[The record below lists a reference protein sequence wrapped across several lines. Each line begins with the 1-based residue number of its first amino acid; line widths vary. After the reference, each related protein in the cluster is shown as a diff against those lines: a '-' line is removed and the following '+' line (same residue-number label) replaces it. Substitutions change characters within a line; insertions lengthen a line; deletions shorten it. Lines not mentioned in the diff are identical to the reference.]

1 MAANG
6 VIQLI
11 PQSGIS
17 TIQSTS
23 STIASCSTV
32 LALAIGGITSVYLNS
47 ALSTNIVI
55 ANAVASHNVQLLSMQ
70 GVVLGSVT
78 GVTAQVLG
86 AVLPNVGYVLRF
98 TAGAAVL
105 AGVAVYQVQ
114 VSQNITNS
122 TYFANGFEPSIVPSS
137 SLSYSFNSYGLITF
151 TFVSYPLTINQ
162 VVPLAAANNAL
173 QSGTL
178 VETSSDTTVSSSLN
192 FPFIAGSFLNLSV
205 VALKTTL
212 FTGTIT
218 YNVNLAGTSA
228 ILPISP
234 IAL

>member
-1 MAANG
+1 MSANG

-11 PQSGIS
+11 PQSGVA
-17 TIQSTS
+17 TILSVS
-23 STIASCSTV
+23 STIAACNTV
-32 LALAIGGITSVYLNS
+32 VALAIGGINSVYLNS
-47 ALSTNIVI
+47 VLSTKIVI

-86 AVLPNVGYVLRF
+86 TVLPNVGYVLRF

-105 AGVAVYQVQ
+105 AGAALYQVQ
-114 VSQNITNS
+114 VSQDIVNS

-137 SLSYSFNSYGLITF
+137 SLSYSVNSYGAITF
-151 TFVSYPLTINQ
+151 TFVNYPLTINQ
-162 VVPLAAANNAL
+162 IIPLASANNAL
-173 QSGTL
+173 QAGTL
-178 VETSSDTTVSSSLN
+178 IETSSDTTVSASLN
-192 FPFIAGSFLNLSV
+192 FPFIAGSFLGLSI
-205 VALKTTL
+205 VALKTTM
-212 FTGTIT
+212 FTGTIF
-218 YNVNLAGTSA
+218 YNVSGAGTSA